1 MDGMETSR
9 EHTVTSP
16 PLGRYDVDPTRSTVR
31 FRTTH
36 LFGLGKV
43 DGTFGVRSGTVEV
56 AEPLSGSRV
65 RAEVDAA
72 SFHTGSAQRDRTV
85 RSATFLDTDRYPVLT
100 FVSERID
107 GGSITGQLTVREV
120 TGPVTLTVQESGSTA
135 DGFRV
140 VATTRVDR
148 LEFGVTGSRG
158 MTGRYLD
165 LTVEAVCVRR

>member
-1 MDGMETSR
+1 METSP
-9 EHTVTSP
+9 EHTTTIP
-16 PLGRYDVDPTRSTVR
+16 QLGRYDVDPARSTVR

-43 DGTFGVRSGTVEV
+43 DGTFAVRSGTVEV
-56 AEPLSGSRV
+56 AEPLSASRV
-65 RAEVDAA
+65 QAEVDAA
-72 SFHTGSAQRDRTV
+72 SFNTGSAQRDRTV
-85 RSATFLDTDRYPVLT
+85 RSATFLDTDRHPVLT

-107 GGSITGQLTVREV
+107 ETSITGRLTVKGV
-120 TGPVTLTVQESGSTA
+120 TGPVTLTVRESAGTD